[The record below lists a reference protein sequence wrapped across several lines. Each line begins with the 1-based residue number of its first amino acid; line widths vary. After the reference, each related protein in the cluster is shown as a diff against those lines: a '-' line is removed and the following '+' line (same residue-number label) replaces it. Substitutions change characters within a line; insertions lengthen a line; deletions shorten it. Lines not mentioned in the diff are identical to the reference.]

1 MRRIVCGLAIAVI
14 TLIPLQSSQ
23 GKAKGKGH
31 GKHQDN
37 NEQGDGRDHKSYAVA
52 FQTVDRRLI
61 IDYFHAQPG
70 GLPPGLAKRGDLPPG
85 LEKQL
90 RRNGKLPPGLEKKLV
105 PFPPQVEVHLPPCPP
120 EVRRGMVGGVA
131 VMWNSRTGLIVDAA
145 VLF

>member
-1 MRRIVCGLAIAVI
+1 MIASASI
-14 TLIPLQSSQ
+14 EANQ
-23 GKAKGKGH
+23 GKGKGKGH
-31 GKHQDN
+31 GKGQENSQEHGGGKGND
-37 NEQGDGRDHKSYAVA
+37 KALAVV
-52 FQTVDRRLI
+52 FQSVDRRVI
-61 IDYFHAQPG
+61 VDYYRAQPS

-105 PFPPQVEVHLPPCPP
+105 AFPPDVEVRLPPCPP
-120 EVRRGMVGGVA
+120 EVRRGMVGGIA